1 MMPGF
6 STTPRRGRLGND
18 GSTGEEQDLAAQG
31 RQLSAGGDDSGTQS
45 ARASAPSAGV
55 QRGREEPPR
64 SESELIWELRTRV
77 AMLESETR
85 DRIPRRQVSVTA
97 RSVVE
102 ILAMI
107 LGVIALVGFVSV
119 AWGAITFVLIALL
132 VALALNPAVEFFVSR
147 GLRRG
152 WAAGLVFLLALL
164 AVGLLGLVLIPPLV
178 TQVSHFIDALP
189 GTLDQLSKGH
199 GPLGFLERKFHVV
212 QEANKLLSSKS
223 LGSTASG
230 VAGSGVGVALAAA
243 GTVIGLVVI
252 AFMTFFMLLE
262 GPTWVERLMSL
273 LPESVEPRCRRIGAG
288 ISRTVSGFV
297 AGNLLASLLAGA
309 ITTAVFFVAGLP
321 YPIPL
326 GVLVGFLDLLPIFG
340 AFIALVIV
348 AAVAFAHGIVTG
360 LIVTGVVFIYHQVE
374 VYYLRPIIYGR
385 MIELSPLA
393 ILVAAT
399 IGTEVAGPLGAIASI
414 PVGGAIQLV
423 LVEVLDAR
431 NERRGANRRPEAAS
445 GSA

>member
-1 MMPGF
+1 
-6 STTPRRGRLGND
+6 
-18 GSTGEEQDLAAQG
+18 
-31 RQLSAGGDDSGTQS
+31 
-45 ARASAPSAGV
+45 
-55 QRGREEPPR
+55 
-64 SESELIWELRTRV
+64 
-77 AMLESETR
+77 
-85 DRIPRRQVSVTA
+85 
-97 RSVVE
+97 
-102 ILAMI
+102 
-107 LGVIALVGFVSV
+107 
-119 AWGAITFVLIALL
+119 
-132 VALALNPAVEFFVSR
+132 
-147 GLRRG
+147 
-152 WAAGLVFLLALL
+152 
-164 AVGLLGLVLIPPLV
+164 
-178 TQVSHFIDALP
+178 
-189 GTLDQLSKGH
+189 
-199 GPLGFLERKFHVV
+199 
-212 QEANKLLSSKS
+212 
-223 LGSTASG
+223 
-230 VAGSGVGVALAAA
+230 VAGSGLGVALTAA

-309 ITTAVFFVAGLP
+309 ITAGVLFVGGLP

-340 AFIALVIV
+340 AFIALVVV

-414 PVGGAIQLV
+414 PVGGAIQLIFA
-423 LVEVLDAR
+423 EVLDAR
-431 NERRGANRRPEAAS
+431 YNRRQAIPAGSEGAS
-445 GSA
+445 P